1 MYRLFATSFPLLDQS
16 QKSESRSGHAFAL
29 AKVMRNLFV
38 NPNANRFN
46 RILHLFLPERL
57 KPRLHRRGLSVW
69 GEAQLSGMFNLTEHS
84 DQNTLYAKRIEIHGV
99 ECCVMRTKI
108 PLAPREPD
116 VTVHIVLNDFG
127 PLGSAYVETDE
138 AEADEATIIEN
149 ILSGQYSHPLRVIA
163 FNTAE
168 GWACDVTEDI
178 ARVVLSKAR
187 SEHRSIGIAA
197 QEFLVRVLGVD
208 APTSE

>member
-1 MYRLFATSFPLLDQS
+1 M
-16 QKSESRSGHAFAL
+16 
-29 AKVMRNLFV
+29 
-38 NPNANRFN
+38 
-46 RILHLFLPERL
+46 FLPERL
-57 KPRLHRRGLSVW
+57 KPRLHQARFFCI
-69 GEAQLSGMFNLTEHS
+69 QLNDMFTLTERS
-84 DQNTLYAKRIEIHGV
+84 DPDTLYTKRIEIHGV

-138 AEADEATIIEN
+138 AEADEATIVEN

-168 GWACDVTEDI
+168 GWARDVTEDI
-178 ARVVLSKAR
+178 ARAVLVKACD
-187 SEHRSIGIAA
+187 EDRSIGIAA
-197 QEFLVRVLGVD
+197 QEFLVRALGVD
-208 APTSE
+208 SATGD